1 MTVLAANETYSIHY
15 RKGVL
20 TIYDKRMN
28 NHLPLTLKGE
38 EAEEFALE
46 LLAGDLNELCKKAKA
61 EAYIR
66 K

>member
-46 LLAGDLNELCKKAKA
+46 LLAGDLNELCK
-61 EAYIR
+61 
-66 K
+66 